1 MNTIAQTT
9 GKSTQSFSLWRG
21 KYHLAPLM
29 LRLVIGYGFMVHGWA
44 KLTSGPANF
53 EKLPRTACR
62 WRGALDVAIVYCQK
76 AIFPEI
82 DPAPL
87 RNRACNAKLAKIAS
101 KG

>member
-1 MNTIAQTT
+1 MLAGDSMNTIAQTT

-53 EKLPRTACR
+53 EKLLIPSRR
-62 WRGALDVAIVYCQK
+62 P
-76 AIFPEI
+76 F
-82 DPAPL
+82 
-87 RNRACNAKLAKIAS
+87 
-101 KG
+101 